1 MRRPGI
7 HASTRTLTTMR
18 TPHCLATATILVL
31 SAATAGFAAQT
42 ATSTAAP
49 HFGTWGVDL
58 SGRDA
63 DIKPGDDFF
72 KYANGTW
79 LKRTTIPED
88 LVRFGNFDALNIL
101 SENRVHEILEEARQH
116 PTDATA
122 KIGAFYAAFMD
133 EDRAEQLGAKPLD
146 SELAKV
152 KDATNRAGL
161 IEMMGRPDGLHHG
174 LFVAGISAD

>member
-1 MRRPGI
+1 MRFP
-7 HASTRTLTTMR
+7 HFLAS
-18 TPHCLATATILVL
+18 ATAILPMTFGTSNV
-31 SAATAGFAAQT
+31 TAAQT
-42 ATSTAAP
+42 DASTAAP
-49 HFGTWGVDL
+49 HFGTWGFDL
-58 SGRDA
+58 SGRDTGV
-63 DIKPGDDFF
+63 KPGDDFSKF
-72 KYANGTW
+72 ANGAW
-79 LKRTTIPED
+79 QKRTTIPED